1 MTCTVSA
8 HPPVPGTFP
17 ARVVKFK
24 CWPSIDQDLW
34 ITATTWDPDELLKPP
49 AAKLRPTSLR
59 NAMRANGRL
68 LAVLEDYGV
77 LDPSVPPAQRL
88 TPDLANL
95 FVRALILAGNCNN
108 TIKQRLLELR
118 VAMKLMEPKTDTAW
132 LVRPG
137 GWGLSMWLPVE
148 MQRRELVGIS
158 RIYALGL
165 KLMGESDQEPTP
177 MKRALMMRNGLIFA
191 IFAAR
196 APRLRA
202 QAALEVGHQVQFIED
217 DCWLLFNTED
227 IKTNRVV
234 EYRTPPDLAPFV
246 ARYLARE
253 RLVLL
258 QGQNHKA
265 MWVGQGGAP
274 LDAVGIDG
282 MFRRQTKITFGRSF
296 GTHQCRH
303 ELASALADAQ
313 PENPGLSAAILA
325 ISIPVAE
332 KSYTH
337 ARNDLAAK
345 RSSEHLA
352 SEREQTH
359 LLARRL
365 FGEDV
370 SDLDYDV

>member
-1 MTCTVSA
+1 MTDLPSDCS
-8 HPPVPGTFP
+8 PLPGAFP
-17 ARVVKFK
+17 ARVVKVK
-24 CWPSIDQDLW
+24 DWPSIDKELW
-34 ITATTWDPDELLKPP
+34 ETATTWDPNQLRKPP
-49 AAKLRPTSLR
+49 AARRRPMSLR
-59 NAMRANGRL
+59 NAEQAHGRL
-68 LAVLEDYGV
+68 LAVMKDYGV
-77 LDPSVPPAQRL
+77 LDPSTPPAQRL

-108 TIKQRLLELR
+108 TIKQRVLELR
-118 VAMKLMEPKTDTAW
+118 VAMRLMVPTTDTKW
-132 LVRPG
+132 LVRPD
-137 GWGLSMWLPVE
+137 GWGLSVWLPVE
-148 MQRRELVGIS
+148 IQRRELVGIN

-165 KLMGESDQEPTP
+165 ELMREADRQPTP

-202 QAALEVGHQVQFIED
+202 QAALEVGNQVKFIED

-227 IKTNRVV
+227 IKNSRLV

-258 QGQNHKA
+258 QGRNHKA
-265 MWVGQGGAP
+265 MWVGQSGAP
-274 LDAVGIDG
+274 LDAVGIDV
-282 MFRRQTKITFGRSF
+282 MFRRQTEITFGRSF

-313 PENPGLSAAILA
+313 PDNPGLGAAMLA
-325 ISIPVAE
+325 ISIPVAD

-337 ARNDLAAK
+337 ACDDLAAA
-345 RSSEHLA
+345 RLSEHLA
-352 SEREQTH
+352 SERDQTR

-370 SDLDYDV
+370 SDVDYDV